1 VVGYRGSQ
9 PVHGEAPPEVLSY
22 QIWYC
27 QRYPGLKRRWS
38 FWGEKEK
45 RYFGWQVSFEVWMG
59 IGWKGE
65 VSPLD
70 GRKRCRCRR
79 NFHTDGKNTRD
90 GKEEQ
95 GEYSECLRLWWRS
108 KLDQFNIVDVSFL
121 LIDPELWSWCGWCF
135 GAPHHLKPRVII
147 RCASFVWPHLH

>member
-70 GRKRCRCRR
+70 GRKRCRTLETGKKSKENIR
-79 NFHTDGKNTRD
+79 NVSDCDGDQSLT
-90 GKEEQ
+90 
-95 GEYSECLRLWWRS
+95 SSTLWMSLSCWLIPS
-108 KLDQFNIVDVSFL
+108 CGHDADDVLVLPIIWSHEL
-121 LIDPELWSWCGWCF
+121 LSD
-135 GAPHHLKPRVII
+135 APPSCDLIYTNHPV
-147 RCASFVWPHLH
+147 